1 MLPAGFTKS
10 LLINIFLIPHAEARK
25 KKTSSAP
32 SARFFGYFSRKGRK
46 GAKDAKE
53 EKRSLVCHLRLLITH
68 YANLQNP
75 FLLFP
80 LRPLRLCERNY
91 RINRAAGAG
100 EWS

>member
-53 EKRSLVCHLRLLITH
+53 EKGVVVCTISVKFHVMLSDK
-68 YANLQNP
+68 NP
-75 FLLFP
+75 YFP
-80 LRPLRLCERNY
+80 LCVL
-91 RINRAAGAG
+91 GAFA
-100 EWS
+100 SFA